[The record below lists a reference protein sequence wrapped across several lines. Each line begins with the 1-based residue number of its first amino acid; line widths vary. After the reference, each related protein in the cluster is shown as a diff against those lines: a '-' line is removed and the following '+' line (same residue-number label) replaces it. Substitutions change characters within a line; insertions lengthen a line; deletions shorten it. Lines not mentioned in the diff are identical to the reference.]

1 MSNGI
6 FFDNGNSLAQS
17 RIEAD
22 EEMALN
28 SSLKTVTFKAPD
40 YVVEAIDAFASH
52 SGSTR
57 SSLISDILTQ
67 YFAHAFVDFSEGYL
81 ANFNSDSPL
90 NIVFAVKHCL
100 WLKKFLTMLLI
111 LLLVQLLKFWRGNN
125 D

>member
-90 NIVFAVKHCL
+90 EYRIRCEALSLAEKVSDNAAHFITRSVTKVL
-100 WLKKFLTMLLI
+100 E
-111 LLLVQLLKFWRGNN
+111 G
-125 D
+125 